1 MNIRTRIGKLETA
14 IGRCLSA
21 REMSEAQLEAVI
33 RKAEGLGG
41 DVEITDELL
50 RLLSGQAHSAEAA
63 TQGVGNGNS

>member
-14 IGRCLSA
+14 IGHCLSA

-33 RKAEGLGG
+33 RKAERLGD

-50 RLLSGQAHSAEAA
+50 HSLSVQVHAEM
-63 TQGVGNGNS
+63 VGDRS

>member
-1 MNIRTRIGKLETA
+1 MNIRIRIGKLETA

-33 RKAEGLGG
+33 RKAERLGD

-50 RLLSGQAHSAEAA
+50 HSLSGQVHAEMTGERA
-63 TQGVGNGNS
+63 

>member
-21 REMSEAQLEAVI
+21 RDMSDAELEALI
-33 RKAEGLGG
+33 RKVEGLGN

-50 RLLSGQAHSAEAA
+50 YSLSDQVHAEV
-63 TQGVGNGNS
+63 TGDQL